1 MKRRSV
7 LPESWFG
14 RRRRAIAG
22 VALGAASV
30 IVLAA
35 CGSSSPSSSSSSG
48 SSASG
53 SSAKTYT
60 LTIGVGSPNL
70 SYAAFWVAM
79 ANNLFAK
86 NGVDVKV
93 SSYNTDG
100 QSPNL
105 LAAHKIQLQVFG
117 PVTAAQLDLRGQQA
131 SYLDT
136 LSNYGPSV
144 EAVVGAKGINTVAQ
158 LRNTK
163 NCRIATDEVGTLPY
177 AFSVLYQKAE
187 KLTNCTLVI
196 TSGAPAVAAEVGAGT
211 AQAGVETYSTALALL
226 DAKKATLLLDPLNVP
241 AWLKAEVAP
250 HSYAL
255 GGVLGIPSVIQ
266 QNKTAVVRFLKAIR
280 QGNALLLKSSVP
292 TLAQE
297 TSKLTA
303 FSGTTVA
310 SLENAWKGTLP
321 EVPTGSNAG
330 YVTPTAWQQ
339 TVTGL
344 KSWSLPSYDAT
355 SPTLAYS
362 KAVNMT
368 YFNQA
373 GG

>member
-1 MKRRSV
+1 M
-7 LPESWFG
+7 PESWFG

-22 VALGAASV
+22 VALGVASV

-35 CGSSSPSSSSSSG
+35 CGSSSPSSSSGSG

-53 SSAKTYT
+53 SAAKTYT

-86 NGVDVKV
+86 NGVNVKV

-211 AQAGVETYSTALALL
+211 AQAGIETYSTALALL

-310 SLENAWKGTLP
+310 SLENAWKGTLL

-330 YVTPTAWQQ
+330 YVTQTAWQQ
-339 TVTGL
+339 TVIGL

-355 SPTLAYS
+355 SPSLAYS

>member
-1 MKRRSV
+1 MSSSPAPRTESGSAGNRRSSCSRGTGCVPGCPASARSSSPSWPAEPPRPQPSRPHPTPPTGRRNQLKRRSV

-35 CGSSSPSSSSSSG
+35 CGSSSPSSPSTSA
-48 SSASG
+48 SSASA

-255 GGVLGIPSVIQ
+255 GGVLG
-266 QNKTAVVRFLKAIR
+266 
-280 QGNALLLKSSVP
+280 
-292 TLAQE
+292 
-297 TSKLTA
+297 
-303 FSGTTVA
+303 
-310 SLENAWKGTLP
+310 
-321 EVPTGSNAG
+321 
-330 YVTPTAWQQ
+330 
-339 TVTGL
+339 
-344 KSWSLPSYDAT
+344 
-355 SPTLAYS
+355 
-362 KAVNMT
+362 
-368 YFNQA
+368 
-373 GG
+373 